1 MGCGRQ
7 RVKEGEMS
15 VECEGEGKPE
25 KGGETGAFKGFRSG
39 GDGWGEFSMYFC
51 DYFADL
57 FCGSVCIILEKM
69 INLVEGNSDVPEEFG
84 ILPMV

>member
-39 GDGWGEFSMYFC
+39 GDGWGEFSISFHPFLCIFVIISRIYFV
-51 DYFADL
+51 DQFVS
-57 FCGSVCIILEKM
+57 F
-69 INLVEGNSDVPEEFG
+69 
-84 ILPMV
+84 